1 MQDHHP
7 TAATDL
13 PVPAPAL
20 DNTGR
25 LPPAASPSQRI
36 DLRFVG
42 SGSEYFRIWIVNLL
56 LTAVTLGLYYPV
68 AKLRR
73 LRYFYGSTEVGGQP
87 LSFHAQASGML
98 KGYLLVAALLG
109 AYSLAG
115 HLSPTA
121 GLVAFV
127 LLAAVWPALWHSSM
141 RFRAAN
147 TGWRGLRLA
156 FLGQRAGAYKALL
169 PGYLLTFGIVALG
182 LFDKPQAKG
191 RAAEL
196 LGSGWFGLCSLGGW
210 SGWGSLASFGG
221 LGGLAARPEVAQ
233 PMPAA
238 QKLVLVLLGLI
249 VLALPWLYWLLR
261 RYQQSHFALAAERTQ
276 FKVGLGAFY
285 SVGWRIGLLSLLAW
299 VLLAALFGVM
309 LYFAAKSGALG
320 DLKADEGVSFGM
332 VWRILLGGLA
342 AMAVYQV
349 LVRPY
354 VMSRMQNLVWNGTH
368 SQHLRFESDL
378 RLRPLMGLTLKNW
391 LLMVLS
397 LGLYFPFAA
406 VALARMRL
414 QAVTVLSSQNP
425 DEFLAD
431 LSSQGHSAAGDA
443 AGDLLGLDIGL

>member
-1 MQDHHP
+1 MQDPNPSTPGPSHPDAIGVPTRGPALP
-7 TAATDL
+7 TAA
-13 PVPAPAL
+13 AP
-20 DNTGR
+20 
-25 LPPAASPSQRI
+25 PQRI

-73 LRYFYGSTEVGGQP
+73 LRYFYSSTEVGGQP

-115 HLSPTA
+115 HLSPIA

-127 LLAAVWPALWHSSM
+127 LLAAIWPALWHSSM

-156 FLGQRAGAYKALL
+156 FLGSRAGAYKALL
-169 PGYLLTFGIVALG
+169 PGYVLSFGIVALG
-182 LFDKPQAKG
+182 LFDKPAAKG
-191 RAAEL
+191 RAAEML
-196 LGSGWFGLCSLGGW
+196 GAGLHWLGSFGGL
-210 SGWGSLASFGG
+210 GG
-221 LGGLAARPEVAQ
+221 LGGLAARPEAAQ
-233 PMPAA
+233 PMPLA
-238 QKLVLVLLGLI
+238 QKLVLLLLLVI
-249 VLALPWLYWLLR
+249 ILALPWLYWLLR

-276 FKVGLGAFY
+276 FNVGLGAFY

-309 LYFAAKSGALG
+309 FYFAAKAGVTG
-320 DLKADEGVSFGM
+320 ELKAGEGVSFGM

-391 LLMVLS
+391 LLMVLT

-414 QAVTVLSSQNP
+414 HAVTVLTTQNP
-425 DEFLAD
+425 DEFLAE
-431 LSSQGHSAAGDA
+431 LSTQRDGAAGDA

>member
-7 TAATDL
+7 TVPIDL
-13 PVPAPAL
+13 PAPVAAPG
-20 DNTGR
+20 DTGR
-25 LPPAASPSQRI
+25 LPSAASPTQRI

-73 LRYFYGSTEVGGQP
+73 LRYFYSSTEVGGQP

-121 GLVAFV
+121 GVVAFV
-127 LLAAVWPALWHSSM
+127 LLAAIWPALWHSSM

-147 TGWRGLRLA
+147 TGWRGLRFG
-156 FLGQRAGAYKALL
+156 FLGTRAGAYKALL
-169 PGYLLTFGIVALG
+169 PGYLLSFGIVALG
-182 LFDKPQAKG
+182 LFDKPEAKG

-196 LGSGWFGLCSLGGW
+196 LGSGLHWLG
-210 SGWGSLASFGG
+210 AMGG
-221 LGGLAARPEVAQ
+221 LGGLAARPEAAQ

-238 QKLVLVLLGLI
+238 QKLVLLLLLLI
-249 VLALPWLYWLLR
+249 ILALPWLYWLLR

-276 FKVGLGAFY
+276 FNVGLGAFY
-285 SVGWRIGLLSLLAW
+285 SVGWRMGLLSLLAW
-299 VLLAALFGVM
+299 VLLAALLGAMV
-309 LYFAAKSGALG
+309 YFAAKAGVAG
-320 DLKADEGVSFGM
+320 DLKAGEGVSFGM
-332 VWRILLGGLA
+332 VWRILLGSLA

-391 LLMVLS
+391 LLMLLS

-414 QAVTVLSSQNP
+414 HAVTVRSTQNP

-431 LSSQGHSAAGDA
+431 LSTQRDGAAGDA